1 MTFFNLS
8 IQKRFLVSLCLLPLV
23 IYVVFFE
30 AIALNANYVA
40 YDDIH
45 VLQIVEQWQ
54 NAASWRDKLDWLTI
68 GFPEHR
74 IVFTRLVV
82 LMSYWLTG
90 SVNFKALMVISNLLW
105 VGQLG
110 ILFKVFQ
117 KLNLS
122 FAYFIP
128 LCWIVLNVH
137 SFENI
142 FWGTSSL
149 GNFGLLFF
157 TMMAAYGYTQLS
169 PKYSW
174 IGILFSV
181 CATFSYGNGLL
192 TFLIGGTILTLSKR
206 WKEMKL
212 TLGAFVLTMG
222 LYSLT
227 HSHASPSS
235 LDLTKAENY
244 LQAIICFLAFIG
256 SSVKFDAY
264 GPSTLAPWLS
274 VVFGGVLLTVN
285 AWALFRY
292 TTITTGQTIVRPD
305 TVNPEIATDQTIVR
319 PDTANP
325 TLSLFQKYTI
335 TLRLNK
341 VQWFALYML
350 LFVCLTSLGV
360 VYKRA
365 EWDGLYGMFK
375 GRYRMYPTWM
385 LILTYLL
392 VLDWNRKKITQKW
405 LGIGMGI
412 VVIFNA
418 LVLYYAIAPAVN
430 NRRMA
435 VAQEFNSMYNAD
447 LLGLK
452 MFDLTGADF
461 LRLQKLYQPSL
472 FFRQY
477 EKQWTASTDSLS
489 TNGNF
494 KVDSVFWSNKNLS
507 VYYHRDFIRPA
518 KNMDDGAYV
527 VLKSA
532 SHVYM
537 AAGMQQALPLKT
549 FLRRGW
555 YWDRGFMA
563 TFVPGAVVK
572 GNYRM
577 YVLLRQNGVS
587 ELLDTQKQVTF

>member
-1 MTFFNLS
+1 
-8 IQKRFLVSLCLLPLV
+8 
-23 IYVVFFE
+23 
-30 AIALNANYVA
+30 
-40 YDDIH
+40 
-45 VLQIVEQWQ
+45 
-54 NAASWRDKLDWLTI
+54 
-68 GFPEHR
+68 
-74 IVFTRLVV
+74 
-82 LMSYWLTG
+82 
-90 SVNFKALMVISNLLW
+90 
-105 VGQLG
+105 
-110 ILFKVFQ
+110 
-117 KLNLS
+117 
-122 FAYFIP
+122 
-128 LCWIVLNVH
+128 
-137 SFENI
+137 
-142 FWGTSSL
+142 
-149 GNFGLLFF
+149 
-157 TMMAAYGYTQLS
+157 
-169 PKYSW
+169 
-174 IGILFSV
+174 
-181 CATFSYGNGLL
+181 
-192 TFLIGGTILTLSKR
+192 
-206 WKEMKL
+206 
-212 TLGAFVLTMG
+212 VLTMG
-222 LYSLT
+222 LYALT

-256 SSVKFDAY
+256 SSVNFDAY
-264 GPSTLAPWLS
+264 NPSTLAQWLS

-285 AWALFRY
+285 AWALFRH
-292 TTITTGQTIVRPD
+292 TTITT
-305 TVNPEIATDQTIVR
+305 NPR
-319 PDTANP
+319 
-325 TLSLFQKYTI
+325 TI

-392 VLDWNRKKITQKW
+392 VLDWNREKITQKW
-405 LGIGMGI
+405 LAIGMGI

-507 VYYHRDFIRPA
+507 VYYHRDFIRPV

>member
-54 NAASWRDKLDWLTI
+54 NAASWREKLDWLTI

-82 LMSYWLTG
+82 LLSYWLTG
-90 SVNFKALMVISNLLW
+90 SVNFKTLMVISNLLW

-110 ILFKVFQ
+110 ILFKVFR

-169 PKYSW
+169 PKYIW
-174 IGILFSV
+174 VGILFSIF
-181 CATFSYGNGLL
+181 ATFSYGNGLL
-192 TFLIGGTILTLSKR
+192 TFLIGGTILALSNR

-222 LYSLT
+222 LYALT

-256 SSVKFDAY
+256 SSVNFDAY
-264 GPSTLAPWLS
+264 SPSTLAQWLS

-285 AWALFRY
+285 AWALLRH
-292 TTITTGQTIVRPD
+292 TTIAKGAV
-305 TVNPEIATDQTIVR
+305 
-319 PDTANP
+319 
-325 TLSLFQKYTI
+325 

-392 VLDWNRKKITQKW
+392 VLDWNREKITQKW
-405 LGIGMGI
+405 LAIGMGI

-494 KVDSVFWSNKNLS
+494 KVDSVFWSNKNLN
-507 VYYHRDFIRPA
+507 VYYHRDFIRPV
-518 KNMDDGAYV
+518 KNTDDGAFV

-563 TFVPGAVVK
+563 TFVPGSVVK

>member
-82 LMSYWLTG
+82 LLSYWLTG
-90 SVNFKALMVISNLLW
+90 SVNFKTLMVISNLLW

-181 CATFSYGNGLL
+181 FATFSYGNGLL
-192 TFLIGGTILTLSKR
+192 TFLIGGTILALSKR

-256 SSVKFDAY
+256 SSVNFDAY
-264 GPSTLAPWLS
+264 SPSTLAQWLS

-285 AWALFRY
+285 AWALFRH
-292 TTITTGQTIVRPD
+292 TTITT
-305 TVNPEIATDQTIVR
+305 NPR
-319 PDTANP
+319 
-325 TLSLFQKYTI
+325 TI

-392 VLDWNRKKITQKW
+392 VLDWNREKITQKW
-405 LGIGMGI
+405 LAIGMGI
-412 VVIFNA
+412 VVIFNT

-452 MFDLTGADF
+452 MFDLTGTDF

-507 VYYHRDFIRPA
+507 VYYHRDFIRPV

-537 AAGMQQALPLKT
+537 AGGMQQALPLKT

>member
-54 NAASWRDKLDWLTI
+54 NAASWREKLDWLTI

-82 LMSYWLTG
+82 LLSYWLTG
-90 SVNFKALMVISNLLW
+90 SVNFKTLMVISNLLW

-110 ILFKVFQ
+110 ILFKVFR

-169 PKYSW
+169 PKYIW
-174 IGILFSV
+174 VGILFSIF
-181 CATFSYGNGLL
+181 ATFSYGNGLL
-192 TFLIGGTILTLSKR
+192 TFLIGGTILALSNR

-222 LYSLT
+222 LYALT

-256 SSVKFDAY
+256 SSVNFDAY
-264 GPSTLAPWLS
+264 SPSTLAQWLS

-285 AWALFRY
+285 AWALLRH
-292 TTITTGQTIVRPD
+292 TTIAKG
-305 TVNPEIATDQTIVR
+305 TV
-319 PDTANP
+319 
-325 TLSLFQKYTI
+325 

-392 VLDWNRKKITQKW
+392 VLDWNREKITQKW
-405 LGIGMGI
+405 LAIGMGI

-494 KVDSVFWSNKNLS
+494 KVDSVFWSNKNLN
-507 VYYHRDFIRPA
+507 VYYHRDFIRPV
-518 KNMDDGAYV
+518 KNTDDGAFV

-563 TFVPGAVVK
+563 TFVPGSVVK

>member
-54 NAASWRDKLDWLTI
+54 NAASWREKLDWLTI

-82 LMSYWLTG
+82 LLSYWLTG
-90 SVNFKALMVISNLLW
+90 SVNFKTLMVISNLLW

-110 ILFKVFQ
+110 ILFKVFR

-169 PKYSW
+169 PKYIW
-174 IGILFSV
+174 VGILFSIF
-181 CATFSYGNGLL
+181 ATFSYGNGLL
-192 TFLIGGTILTLSKR
+192 TFLIGGTILALSNR

-222 LYSLT
+222 LYALT
-227 HSHASPSS
+227 DSHASPSS

-256 SSVKFDAY
+256 SSVNFDAY
-264 GPSTLAPWLS
+264 SPSTLAQWLS

-285 AWALFRY
+285 AWALLRH
-292 TTITTGQTIVRPD
+292 TTIAKGAV
-305 TVNPEIATDQTIVR
+305 
-319 PDTANP
+319 
-325 TLSLFQKYTI
+325 

-392 VLDWNRKKITQKW
+392 VLDWNREKITQKW
-405 LGIGMGI
+405 LAIGMGI
-412 VVIFNA
+412 VVIFNV

-494 KVDSVFWSNKNLS
+494 KVDSVFWSNKNLN
-507 VYYHRDFIRPA
+507 VYYHRDFIRPV
-518 KNMDDGAYV
+518 KNMDDGAFV

-563 TFVPGAVVK
+563 TFVPGSVVK

>member
-54 NAASWRDKLDWLTI
+54 NAASWREKLDWLTI

-82 LMSYWLTG
+82 LLSYWLTG
-90 SVNFKALMVISNLLW
+90 SVNFKTLMVISNLLW

-110 ILFKVFQ
+110 ILLKVFR

-122 FAYFIP
+122 FVYFIP

-169 PKYSW
+169 PKYIW
-174 IGILFSV
+174 VGILFSIF
-181 CATFSYGNGLL
+181 ATFTYGNGLL
-192 TFLIGGTILTLSKR
+192 TFLIGITVLALSKR
-206 WKEMKL
+206 WKEMQI
-212 TLGAFVLTMG
+212 TFGVFVLTMG
-222 LYSLT
+222 LYALT

-235 LDLTKAENY
+235 LDLTKAANY

-256 SSVKFDAY
+256 SSANFDAY
-264 GPSTLAPWLS
+264 SPSTLAQWLS

-285 AWALFRY
+285 AWALLRH
-292 TTITTGQTIVRPD
+292 TTITK
-305 TVNPEIATDQTIVR
+305 DQTIVR
-319 PDTANP
+319 PDKSYLAG
-325 TLSLFQKYTI
+325 LRQYTI
-335 TLRLNK
+335 TIKLNQ

-392 VLDWNRKKITQKW
+392 VLDWNREKITQKW
-405 LGIGMGI
+405 LAIGMGI

-461 LRLQKLYQPSL
+461 LRLQKLYRPAL
-472 FFRQY
+472 FFKQY
-477 EKQWTASTDSLS
+477 EKQWLASTDSLS
-489 TNGNF
+489 TNGVF
-494 KVDSVFWSNKNLS
+494 KVDSVFWSNKNLN
-507 VYYHRDFIRPA
+507 VYYHRDFIRPV
-518 KNMDDGAYV
+518 KNMNDGAFV